1 MPAYV
6 AWKPSLT
13 VFVDEIDYQHKQL
26 FTRMNAFLESV
37 VRGDGQREVERTLK
51 FLIDYCV
58 VHFGTEE
65 RHMRKHNY
73 PGYSTHRKAHEEL
86 TAGVLEMQGQIE
98 QGGLTRQHIITL
110 VNQLGDWVTEHIE
123 KMDKAMGAY
132 LGSMLGKTQSM
143 TAPPQ
148 PSTPTRD
155 GPRPTPSREAVTG
168 SEGTCP
174 HASLCEVMF
183 ERFRDPESSP
193 FWKNRYCQTRGGT
206 DCRRK
211 QMMDDGADPA
221 HVPATML
228 PDGQHL

>member
-13 VFVDEIDYQHKQL
+13 VFVDEIDDQHKQL
-26 FTRMNAFLESV
+26 FTRMNSFLESV
-37 VRGDGQREVERTLK
+37 VRGDGQHEVEQTLK

-65 RHMRKHNY
+65 RYMRKHNY
-73 PGYSTHRKAHEEL
+73 PGYRTHRKAHEEL
-86 TAGVLEMQGQIE
+86 TAGVIEMQGQIE
-98 QGGLTRQHIITL
+98 QGLTRQHIITL

-132 LGSMLGKTQSM
+132 LGTMIGKTQSM
-143 TAPPQ
+143 SSPSQ
-148 PSTPTRD
+148 PSTPALD
-155 GPRPTPSREAVTG
+155 GPRPALSGEAVTG
-168 SEGTCP
+168 RDSTCA
-174 HASLCEVMF
+174 HTNLCEIMF
-183 ERFRDPESSP
+183 ERFRDPESRP
-193 FWKNRYCQTRGGT
+193 FWKTRYCQTRGGM

-211 QMMDDGADPA
+211 QMVDDGADPA
-221 HVPATML
+221 HVPVTML